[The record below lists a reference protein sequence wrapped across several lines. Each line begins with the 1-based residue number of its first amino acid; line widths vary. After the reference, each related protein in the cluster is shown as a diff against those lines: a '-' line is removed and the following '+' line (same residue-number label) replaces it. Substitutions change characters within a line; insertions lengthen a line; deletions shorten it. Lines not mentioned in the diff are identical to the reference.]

1 MHTDQMYEI
10 KQVTQDSKD
19 NIRRHFA
26 NKFFDLY
33 IWVSKAN
40 NEIVSFQLCYN
51 IYYNEKNLLWEKGK
65 GYSHKNVDTKW
76 IQTPILAPDGIF
88 DKENVA
94 EKFKNES
101 IEIDKKISDFI
112 YKKLIEYKHK

>member
-33 IWVSKAN
+33 IWVSKVN
-40 NEIVSFQLCYN
+40 NEIVSFQLCYD
-51 IYYNEKNLLWEKGK
+51 IYYNEKNLLWDKGK
-65 GYSHKNVDTKW
+65 GYGHKNVHTKW
-76 IQTPILAPDGIF
+76 MQTPILTPDGIF
-88 DKENVA
+88 DKERISD
-94 EKFKNES
+94 KFKEES
-101 IEIDKKISDFI
+101 IEIDKKISSFI
-112 YKKLIEYKHK
+112 YKKLIEYER